1 MKPMDIMDALGDIPR
16 DLVSECFRSPAENT
30 DSNKSTE
37 PADFAMAAVQPKHT
51 GITVPRFI
59 TAAALAACML
69 FAAGVGVFL
78 IRGDQE
84 HEVLQ
89 STADS
94 AAIPLTTDTAE
105 TEQTETA
112 TESAET
118 TTPPAVYAELELHEQ
133 EKRICT
139 WEESDALLNK
149 ARERYQQNGGPLLID
164 TEKYIAKYFAPDSD
178 CGLNTPE
185 AKSYIYHMMLNSIDY
200 FSTAE
205 GEMLYGTGSGQ
216 IDIRFQTDDTAHRS
230 YEREQS
236 CEGAHETYFI
246 GLEDPFNSFL
256 YNVNLTEKTFT
267 QNYCTVDSGND
278 FIMSDNDRRIYQ
290 PDGTGFAFNRMDGMN
305 LGISGSCCLFPQS
318 IAMSRLDDF
327 DLWHITG
334 TETVLGR
341 NCAAIE
347 GIHSGNPISLLVD
360 VGTGILIKYEERNAD
375 GLQTDYSEVTALTVD
390 EPVSVREFD
399 PTGLTP
405 EEPFAPQ
412 IPENE

>member
-1 MKPMDIMDALGDIPR
+1 MKPMDIMDALGDVPR

-37 PADFAMAAVQPKHT
+37 PADFSMAAVQPKHT
-51 GITVPRFI
+51 GITVPRFF

-78 IRGDQE
+78 IRGNQE

-89 STADS
+89 SIEDSTAM
-94 AAIPLTTDTAE
+94 PAE
-105 TEQTETA
+105 SNSIQTEQSVIITEPAEQTA
-112 TESAET
+112 
-118 TTPPAVYAELELHEQ
+118 PPVVYAELELHEQ
-133 EKRICT
+133 ETPVHT
-139 WEESDALLNK
+139 WEEKDALLNE
-149 ARERYQQNGGPLLID
+149 ARERYRQNGGPLLID
-164 TEKYIAKYFAPDSD
+164 TGKYIAKYFAPDSEAD
-178 CGLNTPE
+178 INDLE
-185 AKSYIYHMMLNSIDY
+185 AKSYLYHMMLNSIDY

-205 GEMLYGTGSGQ
+205 GEMIHGISGGQ
-216 IDIRFQTDDTAHRS
+216 IRIRFQTDDTVHKS
-230 YEREQS
+230 YEYEQS
-236 CEGAHETYFI
+236 GEGAYETYFS
-246 GLEDPFNSFL
+246 GSDDPFSSFL
-256 YNVNLTEKTFT
+256 TNVDLTAGTYSR
-267 QNYCTVDSGND
+267 NICSVDNQND
-278 FIMSDNDRRIYQ
+278 FIMRDNDRRSSL
-290 PDGTGFAFNRMDGMN
+290 PDGTGLAFNRMDGMN

-360 VGTGILIKYEERNAD
+360 VGTGILIEYEERNAD

>member
-1 MKPMDIMDALGDIPR
+1 MKPLEIMDALGDIPR
-16 DLVSECFRSPAENT
+16 DLVNDCFRAPAET
-30 DSNKSTE
+30 
-37 PADFAMAAVQPKHT
+37 ADTKHGNEST
-51 GITVPRFI
+51 GITRAAKPDHRSVKVPRPV
-59 TAAALAACML
+59 TAAALAACMM
-69 FAAGVGVFL
+69 FAAGVGLFL

-105 TEQTETA
+105 TEQAVAVTEP
-112 TESAET
+112 AET
-118 TTPPAVYAELELHEQ
+118 TAPPAVYAELELHEQ
-133 EKRICT
+133 EKQVHT
-139 WEESDALLNK
+139 WEEKDALLNE
-149 ARERYQQNGGPLLID
+149 ARERYRQNGGPLLID
-164 TEKYIAKYFAPDSD
+164 TGKYIAKYFAPDSGAD
-178 CGLNTPE
+178 INDLE
-185 AKSYIYHMMLNSIDY
+185 AKSYLYHMMLNSIDY

-205 GEMLYGTGSGQ
+205 GEMIYGISGGQ
-216 IDIRFQTDDTAHRS
+216 IIIRFQTDDTAHKS
-230 YEREQS
+230 YEYEQS
-236 CEGAHETYFI
+236 GEGAYETYFS
-246 GLEDPFNSFL
+246 GSDEAFSSFL
-256 YNVNLTEKTFT
+256 TNVDLTAGTYSRNF
-267 QNYCTVDSGND
+267 CSVDNQND
-278 FIMSDNDRRIYQ
+278 FIMRDNDRRSSL
-290 PDGTGFAFNRMDGMN
+290 PDGTGLAFNRMDGMN
-305 LGISGSCCLFPQS
+305 LGISCSCCLFPQS

-347 GIHSGNPISLLVD
+347 GVHSGNAISLLVD
-360 VGTGILIKYEERNAD
+360 IGTGILMKYEERNAD

-412 IPENE
+412 IPENK

>member
-1 MKPMDIMDALGDIPR
+1 MKPMDIMDALGDVPR
-16 DLVSECFRSPAENT
+16 DLVSECFRTPAET
-30 DSNKSTE
+30 ADTKHGTE
-37 PADFAMAAVQPKHT
+37 QADITRAAKPVRRS
-51 GITVPRFI
+51 ITVPRFI

-78 IRGDQE
+78 IRGNQE

-89 STADS
+89 SIEDSTAM
-94 AAIPLTTDTAE
+94 PAE
-105 TEQTETA
+105 SNSIQTEQSVIITEPAEQTA
-112 TESAET
+112 
-118 TTPPAVYAELELHEQ
+118 PPVVYVELELHEQ

-139 WEESDALLNK
+139 WEESDALLDK

-164 TEKYIAKYFAPDSD
+164 TGKYIAKYFTPDSEAD
-178 CGLNTPE
+178 INNLE
-185 AKSYIYHMMLNSIDY
+185 AKSYLYHMMLNSIDY

-216 IDIRFQTDDTAHRS
+216 IDIRFQTDDTAHKS

-236 CEGAHETYFI
+236 CEGAYETYFS
-246 GLEDPFNSFL
+246 GSDDPFSSFL
-256 YNVNLTEKTFT
+256 TNVDLTAGTYSR
-267 QNYCTVDSGND
+267 NICSVDNQND
-278 FIMSDNDRRIYQ
+278 FILSDNDRRIYQ

-347 GIHSGNPISLLVD
+347 GIHSCNPISLLVD

>member
-1 MKPMDIMDALGDIPR
+1 MKPMDIMDALGDVPR

-51 GITVPRFI
+51 GITVPRFF

-78 IRGDQE
+78 IRGNQE

-89 STADS
+89 SIEDSTAM
-94 AAIPLTTDTAE
+94 PAE
-105 TEQTETA
+105 SNSIQTEQSVIITEPAEPTA
-112 TESAET
+112 
-118 TTPPAVYAELELHEQ
+118 PPAVYAELELHEQ

-139 WEESDALLNK
+139 WEESDALLNQ

-216 IDIRFQTDDTAHRS
+216 IDIRFQTDDTAHKS

-246 GLEDPFNSFL
+246 GSEDPFNSFL
-256 YNVNLTEKTFT
+256 YNRPSHRIIAPLT
-267 QNYCTVDSGND
+267 
-278 FIMSDNDRRIYQ
+278 
-290 PDGTGFAFNRMDGMN
+290 A
-305 LGISGSCCLFPQS
+305 
-318 IAMSRLDDF
+318 AMTS
-327 DLWHITG
+327 
-334 TETVLGR
+334 
-341 NCAAIE
+341 
-347 GIHSGNPISLLVD
+347 S
-360 VGTGILIKYEERNAD
+360 
-375 GLQTDYSEVTALTVD
+375 
-390 EPVSVREFD
+390 
-399 PTGLTP
+399 
-405 EEPFAPQ
+405 
-412 IPENE
+412 